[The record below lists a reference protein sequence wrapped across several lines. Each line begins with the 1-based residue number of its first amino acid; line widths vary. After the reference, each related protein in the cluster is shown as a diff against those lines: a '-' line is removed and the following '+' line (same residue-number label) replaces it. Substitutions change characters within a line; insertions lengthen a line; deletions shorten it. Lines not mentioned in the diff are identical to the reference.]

1 MLSRAV
7 ASLGAVA
14 VLPLLANASDQF
26 SITPAS
32 QDVCVGTDLKMDLCT
47 RPGDFTVLL
56 VSKVPGQTIIPG
68 IGTFDIPL
76 SPFPTILELGMA
88 PPDGCFH
95 IKKMVPCN
103 CDALDYYLQG
113 VSLNPLD
120 MTFEISNPAHI
131 TVKTL
136 CQDWDGDGINDVCD
150 PDCDGDGVIDGL
162 ELDSDGDGIPNDC
175 DEICEKPKKACDD
188 GCWKLFNKP
197 LSSGGPV
204 GDYGFRMDGLFGDH
218 SDNMYTFS
226 FEWPGTD
233 VQMCHDDSA
242 DTLTLKGIVY
252 GGLGLAPAWDPAV
265 EGYALLDFTWTGA
278 KCKDGKLRV
287 KKDGGTGVGSFTWL
301 NTGEVIP
308 LGPKADADDI
318 YAYID
323 TDLLFH
329 AWVSFP
335 GMPAECCQDFKASAV
350 GITSCP

>member
-1 MLSRAV
+1 
-7 ASLGAVA
+7 
-14 VLPLLANASDQF
+14 
-26 SITPAS
+26 
-32 QDVCVGTDLKMDLCT
+32 
-47 RPGDFTVLL
+47 

-88 PPDGCFH
+88 PVGGCFN
-95 IKKMVPCN
+95 IKRLVPCN
-103 CDALDYYLQG
+103 CDALDYYLQA

-120 MTFEISNPAHI
+120 MTFEISNPALI

-136 CQDWDGDGINDVCD
+136 RQGWDGDGINDFCD
-150 PDCDGDGVIDGL
+150 PDC
-162 ELDSDGDGIPNDC
+162 DGDGIPNDC
-175 DEICEKPKKACDD
+175 DEICEKPQKACDD

-204 GDYGFRMDGLFGDH
+204 GDYGFRLDGLFGDH
-218 SDNMYTFS
+218 SDNM
-226 FEWPGTD
+226 
-233 VQMCHDDSA
+233 H
-242 DTLTLKGIVY
+242 
-252 GGLGLAPAWDPAV
+252 
-265 EGYALLDFTWTGA
+265 TGA
-278 KCKDGKLRV
+278 TCKDGKLRV
-287 KKDGGTGVGSFTWL
+287 KKDGGTGAGSFTWM

-308 LGPKADADDI
+308 LGPKADGDGI

-335 GMPAECCQDFKASAV
+335 GIKATAV